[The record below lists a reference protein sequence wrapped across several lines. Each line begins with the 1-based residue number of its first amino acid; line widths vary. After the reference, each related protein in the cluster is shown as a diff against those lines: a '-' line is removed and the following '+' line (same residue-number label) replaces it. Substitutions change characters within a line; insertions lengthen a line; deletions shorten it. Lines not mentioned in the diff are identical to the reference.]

1 MYDVIIVGGGPAGLS
16 AALNFGRGL
25 ATALVID
32 ENQPRNKVTT
42 ESHGYLTQDGVT
54 PTEFRQRA
62 QSDLVKYDTVET
74 VDDRVENIKKDGDMF
89 IVTTQKSTYQSR
101 QVLLATGLREFYPD
115 IKNFEQFY
123 GKSVFYC
130 PWCDGYEMRHQR
142 IAIMVDEMSIDHI
155 VMLLSNW
162 SDDLL
167 ICTNGKDIL
176 TEAHKSLFLSKGYAY
191 KEAVITEMT
200 GQDEQVQQ
208 LHFDDHTSE
217 NIGGMIAAMKWDTD
231 YDFLKELDIHRD
243 DKGQITTDQFS
254 ETSVKGLFVSGE
266 TKANFA
272 RQLINAAA
280 DGGDVAKYMIMKRLQ
295 EDFYK

>member
-25 ATALVID
+25 TAALVID
-32 ENQPRNKVTT
+32 NNQPWNKVTT
-42 ESHGYLTQDGVT
+42 ESHGYLTQDGVS
-54 PTEFRQRA
+54 PDEFRQSA
-62 QSDLVKYDTVET
+62 KADVVKYEDVET
-74 VDDRVENIKKDGDMF
+74 VEDRVVNIVKEDGVF
-89 IVTTQKSTYQSR
+89 KVTTEKTSYESK
-101 QVLLATGLREFYPD
+101 QVLLATGIREFYPD

-130 PWCDGYEMRHQR
+130 PWCDGYEMKHRR

-167 ICTNGKDIL
+167 ICTNGNDVL
-176 TEAHKSLFLSKGYAY
+176 TEELKALFDSKGYAY
-191 KEAVITEMT
+191 KDAVITEMT
-200 GQDEQVQQ
+200 GQDNQVES
-208 LHFDDHTSE
+208 LIFEDNTSE
-217 NIGGMIAAMKWDTD
+217 EIGGMIASMKWDTD
-231 YDFLKELDIHRD
+231 YESLKNLDVDRD
-243 DKGQITTDQFS
+243 EKGQIITDQFG
-254 ETSVKGLFVSGE
+254 ETSVSGLFVSGE

-280 DGGDVAKYMIMKRLQ
+280 DGGDVAKFMIMKRLQ

>member
-25 ATALVID
+25 TSALVID
-32 ENQPRNKVTT
+32 NNQPRNKVTT

-54 PTEFRQRA
+54 PDEFRQSA
-62 QSDLVKYDTVET
+62 KADLVKYEDVET
-74 VDDRVENIKKDGDMF
+74 IEDRVENIVKEDGIF
-89 IVTTQKSTYQSR
+89 KVTTEKTNYESK
-101 QVLLATGLREFYPD
+101 QVLLATGIREFYPN

-130 PWCDGYEMRHQR
+130 PWCDGYEMKHRR

-167 ICTNGKDIL
+167 ICTNGNDVL
-176 TEAHKSLFLSKGYAY
+176 TKERIALFDSKGYAY
-191 KEAVITEMT
+191 KDAVITEMT
-200 GQDEQVQQ
+200 GQDDQVES
-208 LHFDDHTSE
+208 LIFEDNTSE
-217 NIGGMIAAMKWDTD
+217 EIGGMIAAMKWDTD
-231 YDFLKELDIHRD
+231 YDFLKSLDVERD
-243 DKGQITTDQFS
+243 ENGQITTNQFS
-254 ETSVKGLFVSGE
+254 ETSVSGLFVSGE

-280 DGGDVAKYMIMKRLQ
+280 DGGDVAKFMIMKRLQ

>member
-25 ATALVID
+25 TAALVID
-32 ENQPRNKVTT
+32 NNQPSNKVTT
-42 ESHGYLTQDGVT
+42 ESHGYLTQDGVS
-54 PTEFRQRA
+54 PDEFRQSA
-62 QSDLVKYDTVET
+62 KADLVKYEDVET
-74 VDDRVENIKKDGDMF
+74 VEDHVVNIVKEDGVF
-89 IVTTQKSTYQSR
+89 KVTTEKTSYESK
-101 QVLLATGLREFYPD
+101 QVLLATGIREFYPD

-130 PWCDGYEMRHQR
+130 PWCDGYEMKHRR

-167 ICTNGKDIL
+167 ICTNGNDVL
-176 TEAHKSLFLSKGYAY
+176 TEELKALFDSKSYAY
-191 KEAVITEMT
+191 KDAVITEMT
-200 GQDEQVQQ
+200 GQDNQVES
-208 LHFDDHTSE
+208 LIFEDNTSE
-217 NIGGMIAAMKWDTD
+217 EIGGMIASMKWDTD
-231 YDFLKELDIHRD
+231 YEFLNNLDVDRD
-243 DKGQITTDQFS
+243 EKGQIITDQFG
-254 ETSVKGLFVSGE
+254 ETSVSGLFVSGE

-280 DGGDVAKYMIMKRLQ
+280 DGGDVAKFMIMKRLQ

>member
-25 ATALVID
+25 TAALVID
-32 ENQPRNKVTT
+32 NNQPRNKVTT
-42 ESHGYLTQDGVT
+42 ESHGYLTQDGVS
-54 PTEFRQRA
+54 PNEFRQSA
-62 QSDLVKYDTVET
+62 KADLVKYEDVET
-74 VDDRVENIKKDGDMF
+74 VEDRVVNIVKEDGVF
-89 IVTTQKSTYQSR
+89 KVTTEKTSYESK
-101 QVLLATGLREFYPD
+101 QVLLATGIREFYPD

-130 PWCDGYEMRHQR
+130 PWCDGYEMKHRR

-167 ICTNGKDIL
+167 ICTNGNDVL
-176 TEAHKSLFLSKGYAY
+176 TEERKALFDSKGYAY
-191 KEAVITEMT
+191 KDAVITEMT
-200 GQDEQVQQ
+200 GQGEQVES
-208 LHFDDHTSE
+208 LTFEDNTSE
-217 NIGGMIAAMKWDTD
+217 EIGGMIAAMKWDTD
-231 YDFLKELDIHRD
+231 YDFLKNLDVDRD
-243 DKGQITTDQFS
+243 ENGQITTNQFN
-254 ETSVKGLFVSGE
+254 ETSVSGLFVSGE

-280 DGGDVAKYMIMKRLQ
+280 DGGDVAKFMIMKRLQ

>member
-25 ATALVID
+25 TAALVID
-32 ENQPRNKVTT
+32 NNQPRNKVTT
-42 ESHGYLTQDGVT
+42 ESHGYLTQDGVS
-54 PTEFRQRA
+54 PDEFRQSA
-62 QSDLVKYDTVET
+62 KADLVKYEDIETVE
-74 VDDRVENIKKDGDMF
+74 DRVVNIVKEDGVF
-89 IVTTQKSTYQSR
+89 KVTTEKTSYESK
-101 QVLLATGLREFYPD
+101 QVLLATGIREFYPD

-130 PWCDGYEMRHQR
+130 PWCDGYEMKHRR

-167 ICTNGKDIL
+167 ICTNGNDVL
-176 TEAHKSLFLSKGYAY
+176 TEELKALFDSKGYAY
-191 KEAVITEMT
+191 KDAVITEMT
-200 GQDEQVQQ
+200 GQDNQVES
-208 LHFDDHTSE
+208 LIFEDNTSE
-217 NIGGMIAAMKWDTD
+217 EIGGMIASMKWDTD
-231 YDFLKELDIHRD
+231 YESLKNLDVDRD
-243 DKGQITTDQFS
+243 EKGQIITDQFG
-254 ETSVKGLFVSGE
+254 ETSVSGLFVSGE

-280 DGGDVAKYMIMKRLQ
+280 DGGDVAKFMIMKRLQ

>member
-25 ATALVID
+25 TAALVID
-32 ENQPRNKVTT
+32 NNQPWNKVTT
-42 ESHGYLTQDGVT
+42 ESHGYLTQDGVS
-54 PTEFRQRA
+54 PDEFRQSA
-62 QSDLVKYDTVET
+62 KADVVKYEDVET
-74 VDDRVENIKKDGDMF
+74 VEDRVVNIVKEDGVF
-89 IVTTQKSTYQSR
+89 KVTTEKTSYESK
-101 QVLLATGLREFYPD
+101 QVLLATGIREFYPD

-130 PWCDGYEMRHQR
+130 PWCDGYEMKHRR

-167 ICTNGKDIL
+167 ICTNGNDVL
-176 TEAHKSLFLSKGYAY
+176 TEELKALFDSKGYAY
-191 KEAVITEMT
+191 KDAVITEMT
-200 GQDEQVQQ
+200 GQDNQVES
-208 LHFDDHTSE
+208 LIFEDNTSE
-217 NIGGMIAAMKWDTD
+217 EIGGMIASMKWDTD
-231 YDFLKELDIHRD
+231 YEFLKNLDVDRD
-243 DKGQITTDQFS
+243 EKGQIITDQFG
-254 ETSVKGLFVSGE
+254 ETSVSGLFVSGE

-280 DGGDVAKYMIMKRLQ
+280 DGGDVAKFMIMKRLQ